1 MKTDD
6 ELEVRK
12 PKMRTRNKRG
22 RKTTEQAKVHV
33 APEKLSGKGE
43 RIR

>member
-6 ELEVRK
+6 EVK
-12 PKMRTRNKRG
+12 VQKAKMRTRNKGG

-33 APEKLSGKGE
+33 APEQLSGKGE